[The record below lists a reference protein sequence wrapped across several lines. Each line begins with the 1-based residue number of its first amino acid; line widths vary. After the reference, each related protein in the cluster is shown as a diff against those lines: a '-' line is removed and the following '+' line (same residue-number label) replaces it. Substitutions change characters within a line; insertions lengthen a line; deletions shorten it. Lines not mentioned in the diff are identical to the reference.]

1 MLPALLFVVLAVMVN
16 VFATRTVRLGRDSR
30 RKQNII
36 VTLIWV
42 LPLVGAIL
50 SYRLVSRPAKTS
62 TPQKV
67 SAFRLDE
74 EPPVGLQFAG
84 LEPFNVLSNLA
95 QHRPGGTRFPIM
107 DWQALARWA
116 DTAKGQADNARAFEL
131 GVRAWLLHMKAACK
145 RPLHLYE
152 TEHAYVLSPHDNSAL
167 LATAT
172 YIETTRKRIAQVLA
186 GLAVFEEEEKSI
198 LLVLHNEDAYYE
210 YLAAH
215 SPDGESAMSSGV
227 FINAGCPHFV
237 VALADLTAIEPVIAH
252 EMTHSALAHLA
263 LPRWLDEGLA
273 VNTEQHLTRV
283 PSLIYT
289 ARELRAMHLQYW
301 GAAEMQEFWSG
312 DSFFRTDD
320 GNLLSYELAR
330 ILVTHLSGDWERFKE
345 YVLHVQQCD
354 AGASAARGKLGVELG
369 ALVCALLEQPYS
381 PEWEPMPELWDRAP
395 APAAA
400 ATVAAA
406 DKAGHDGPAA

>member
-1 MLPALLFVVLAVMVN
+1 MVN
-16 VFATRTVRLGRDSR
+16 VFATRTVRLGSDSR

-50 SYRLVSRPAKTS
+50 SYRLVSRSAATS

-67 SAFRLDE
+67 SASRLDE
-74 EPPVGLQFAG
+74 EPPVELQIAE
-84 LEPFNVLSNLA
+84 LESFNVLSNLA
-95 QHRPGGTRFPIM
+95 EHRPGSTGFPLM
-107 DWQALARWA
+107 NWQALGKWA
-116 DTAKGQADNARAFEL
+116 DTAKSQADNTRAFEL

-145 RPLHLYE
+145 PPFHLYE
-152 TEHAYVLSPHDNSAL
+152 TQHAYVLSPLDISEL

-186 GLAVFEEEEKSI
+186 GLAAFEEDEKSI
-198 LLVLHNEDAYYE
+198 LLVLHNEDAYYD
-210 YLAAH
+210 YLAAY

-273 VNTEQHLTRV
+273 VNTEQRLTRV
-283 PSLIYT
+283 PTLIYT
-289 ARELRAMHLQYW
+289 ARELRAMHLNYW

-330 ILVTHLSGDWERFKE
+330 ILVAHLSGDWARFKD
-345 YVLHVQQCD
+345 YVLNVQRGD
-354 AGASAARGKLGVELG
+354 AGACAAREILGVELG

-381 PEWEPMPELWDRAP
+381 PDWEPMPELWDGSAAP
-395 APAAA
+395 VAAA
-400 ATVAAA
+400 AE
-406 DKAGHDGPAA
+406 KAGQGGLVV